1 MGKGRLGSETVWWEE
16 EEGLDM
22 RMRRT
27 GGRITYGI
35 RSRRIK
41 TCCKLLLLH
50 IATQNQVTKSAQR
63 IKLVSVPDPTD
74 TRQIYYLRHSAT
86 SNGGSLVCTFVGL
99 ISLKENFTPAQRSII
114 CVLHLTYKQP
124 FHSASSF
131 PSLRAFISPSLL
143 PSLHPS
149 LPQGDKRLPQLAGD
163 IPSSPSPQGTCHP
176 SSILSL
182 TSKAAMAQ
190 QETF

>member
-143 PSLHPS
+143 PPSILPCHRETRGCHSWQETYLLLHP
-149 LPQGDKRLPQLAGD
+149 PRRPAT
-163 IPSSPSPQGTCHP
+163 P
-176 SSILSL
+176 
-182 TSKAAMAQ
+182 AASCP
-190 QETF
+190 